1 MMAARIKKDDLV
13 EVMTGKDKS
22 RRGKVLSVMPAIGA
36 VLVEKVNVIKK
47 HQKPNPKLRQGG
59 ILEKENKIRI
69 ENVMI
74 VCQKCDKAVRVGK
87 KELKDGKR
95 VRYCKKCGEVL
106 DIA

>member
-1 MMAARIKKDDLV
+1 MAVRIKKDDLV
-13 EVMTGKDKS
+13 EVIAGKDKS
-22 RRGKVLSVMPAIGA
+22 RRGKVLSVISGGA
-36 VLVEKVNVIKK
+36 VLVEKVNVVKK
-47 HQKPNPKLRQGG
+47 HQKPNTKLRQGG

-69 ENVMI
+69 ENVMV